1 MGLLVPS
8 PPPFGSHCTFC
19 VDKDISV
26 KLGLFRQCDI
36 LNEVRARKFSNVPL
50 NLFLDGGTSA
60 QSSLS
65 NTSHVSTVWKTILTR
80 DLADADNAVA
90 YKGR

>member
-8 PPPFGSHCTFC
+8 PPYGSHCTFC

-36 LNEVRARKFSNVPL
+36 LNEVRAWKFSNVPL

-60 QSSLS
+60 QSSLA
-65 NTSHVSTVWKTILTR
+65 NTSHASTVWKTILTR
-80 DLADADNAVA
+80 DLADTDNAVA